1 MQNDIDTPPL
11 ESKEQAMNPTV
22 KASRVEAVSSRM
34 RALGKKLAPLAAAP
48 VIVQLCA
55 ASAMAQ
61 TFPFTTK
68 FVQLQGGNSLAV
80 LYEPTTPKSDVAL
93 IFSHPDRNN
102 FTDAVAQQVA
112 SRGYRI
118 LMVDNR
124 ADGDSP
130 DSPEESYLPSISLGI
145 AYLRAVPMVR
155 KVALIAHS
163 GGTHLGTL
171 YQNVAENGPSAC
183 SGPEKIYPCNP
194 SGLGNL
200 QKADALILL
209 DPTLG
214 AAHQMSAID
223 PSVAN
228 DDGTRPA
235 SPRIPPLDF
244 LNPMNGFD
252 NATKSATY
260 SPTFV
265 RRFYSMQ
272 SARNNDLIDEAL
284 KRLALIEAGK
294 GNFSNDEPLTLR
306 GVGVTALG
314 ARLYQPDTRFL
325 ARTKSPHLVLRAN
338 GSREVMIFNSVR
350 NPSGNHAASLG
361 VLGAMNY
368 DTTVRGFLAN
378 SAVRTTADFAFTE
391 NDIVGVDWASSV
403 TSTPS
408 NAKGVRV
415 PSLVMAMGCHYLM
428 VPGEIIYNNLASA
441 DKTYVGVEG
450 AVHGFTACR
459 PEYGD
464 TRKRVFDYVDEWVSK
479 Q

>member
-1 MQNDIDTPPL
+1 
-11 ESKEQAMNPTV
+11 MNPNSRSSKIETV
-22 KASRVEAVSSRM
+22 TTHIKALAK
-34 RALGKKLAPLAAAP
+34 GLAPLMAISA
-48 VIVQLCA
+48 IVPLCA
-55 ASAMAQ
+55 GSAMAQ

-80 LYEPTTPKSDVAL
+80 LYEPTAPKSDVAL

-102 FTDAVAQQVA
+102 FTDAVATQVA

-130 DSPEESYLPSISLGI
+130 DSPEESYLPSISQGI

-171 YQNVAENGPSAC
+171 YQNVAENGPGAC
-183 SGPEKIYPCNP
+183 NGPEKIYPCNP
-194 SGLGNL
+194 NGLANL
-200 QKADALILL
+200 RKADALILL

-214 AAHQMSAID
+214 AGHQMSAID
-223 PSVAN
+223 PAVGLG
-228 DDGTRPA
+228 DGTHPA
-235 SPRIPPLDF
+235 VPRIPFLDF
-244 LNPMNGFD
+244 LNPANGF
-252 NATKSATY
+252 NEATRSATY
-260 SPTFV
+260 TPAFV
-265 RRFYSMQ
+265 KKFYAMQ
-272 SARNNDLIDEAL
+272 SARNNALIDDAL

-294 GNFSNDEPLTLR
+294 GDFSNDEPLVLR

-314 ARLYQPDTRFL
+314 ARLYQPDIRFL
-325 ARTKSPHLVLRAN
+325 ARTKSPQLVLRAN
-338 GSREVMIFNSVR
+338 GTREVMIFNSVR

-378 SAVRTTADFAFTE
+378 SAVRTSADFAITE
-391 NDIVGVDWASSV
+391 NDIVGVDWASSI

-415 PSLVMAMGCHYLM
+415 PALVMTMGCHYLM
-428 VPGEIIYNNLASA
+428 VPGEIIYSNLASA
-441 DKTYVGVEG
+441 NKTYVGVEG

-464 TRKRVFDYVDEWVSK
+464 TRKRVFDYVDEWVSR